1 MSRGLFISFEGI
13 DGAGKSTQV
22 GLLAEYL
29 RAAGRQVATTR
40 EPGGTELGDSIR
52 EILLHSKG
60 HINSRAEALLY
71 AADRAQH
78 VALEIEPN
86 LAAGTDVITDRYL
99 DSSVAYQGAGREL
112 GAGQVRE
119 LSMFAT
125 NGLLPALTVL
135 LDVAPEVAATRLSGG
150 ELDRLESEKVEF
162 FAAVRAE
169 FLKLAAAEPARW
181 LVLDASLPVAEL
193 AAAVQARVAGLLN

>member
-1 MSRGLFISFEGI
+1 MTQI
-13 DGAGKSTQV
+13 DEADLELLVASNSSVIHCPESNLKLASGFCPVDKLWQAGV
-22 GLLAEYL
+22 
-29 RAAGRQVATTR
+29 
-40 EPGGTELGDSIR
+40 
-52 EILLHSKG
+52 
-60 HINSRAEALLY
+60 
-71 AADRAQH
+71 
-78 VALEIEPN
+78 N
-86 LAAGTDVITDRYL
+86 LAIGTDVITDRYL

-135 LDVAPEVAATRLSGG
+135 LDVSPEVASTRLAGG

-193 AAAVQARVAGLLN
+193 AAAVQSRVAGLINK